1 MIPEELL
8 RRAAA
13 RSCAEHV
20 EELTADFDP
29 EYQHEFS
36 PEFEWKIKTLIRK
49 TKHLIIYR
57 TMQRVALVVLA
68 VALAGAAWLTVDV
81 EARAAFIGWVKEVY
95 ETFFVYRY
103 EGSDMDADPAR
114 YHLTWIPEGYQE
126 VFADLADGEGSAVYM
141 DENGQYMHFTY
152 VSNPDSSN
160 VFVVTEGTTRS
171 VVSVSGY
178 HADFFAS
185 EDPEIS
191 NAIAWTDDESCAFF
205 ISGFLSKED
214 LIKIAENVEK
224 VKISFE

>member
-20 EELTADFDP
+20 EELTAHFDP
-29 EYQHEFS
+29 GYQHEFS
-36 PEFEWKIKTLIRK
+36 LEFERKIKKLIRK
-49 TKHLIIYR
+49 MKHPIIYR
-57 TMQRVALVVLA
+57 TMQRVASVVLA
-68 VALAGAAWLTVDV
+68 VVLAGAAWLTVDV

-103 EGSDMDADPAR
+103 EGPDMDTQPAR

-191 NAIAWTDDESCAFF
+191 NAIAWTDGENCAFF
-205 ISGFLSKED
+205 ISGFFNEED
-214 LIKIAENVEK
+214 LIKIAESVEK
-224 VKISFE
+224 AKISFD